1 LLRQLRRRALIAV
14 AAALTGCASAPAPTP
29 PAPSPDVSSARA
41 DIERAAA
48 RHRAL
53 ALKFEKEHDL
63 ADAANHWQVVLLLLP
78 DDRQAVAQLAALR
91 RAIAKIVGDELG
103 AARDAQRRT
112 DFDKAEQSM
121 LRVLA
126 YDPYNQEAVAA
137 LREIDR
143 QRATRRA
150 AERAARARMEE
161 KTVASRSRTARRSA
175 PTEAGEYDVEQSIE
189 LLRAGD
195 VMVALPELRRYAQ
208 ANPRDR
214 AARER
219 IAVTVYAQAQQ
230 LQGQGADAAAV
241 SMYADAIKLHP
252 APPRGWTEQLA
263 QLKMRLANQEYEQG
277 VRLMATDVPAA
288 IAHFEAALR
297 LAPDHTQAQL
307 RLERA
312 RKIQENLRSIGTT
325 RKSG

>member
-14 AAALTGCASAPAPTP
+14 AAALTGCATAPAPPTSAPAPDV
-29 PAPSPDVSSARA
+29 PAARA
-41 DIERAAA
+41 DVERAAE

-53 ALKFEKEHDL
+53 ALKLEAAHDL
-63 ADAANHWQVVLLLLP
+63 ADAAHQWQVVLLLLP
-78 DDRQAVAQLAALR
+78 DDRQATAQLAALR
-91 RAIAKIVGDELG
+91 RTIAKVVSEELG
-103 AARDAQRRT
+103 VARDAQRRT
-112 DFDKAEQSM
+112 DLDKAEQSM

-126 YDPYNQEAVAA
+126 YDPYNEEAVAA

-150 AERAARARMEE
+150 ADRAARARMEE
-161 KTVASRSRTARRSA
+161 KTVATRNRTVRRST
-175 PTEAGEYDVEQSIE
+175 PTEAGEYDIEQSIE

-195 VMVALPELRRYAQ
+195 AKVALPELRRYAQ

-219 IAVTVYAQAQQ
+219 IAVAVYAQAQQ

-252 APPRGWTEQLA
+252 APPRDWSSQLA
-263 QLKMRLANQEYEQG
+263 QLRARLANQEYEMG

-297 LAPDHTQAQL
+297 YAPDHTQAQL

-312 RKIQENLRSIGTT
+312 RKMQENLRSIGSTG
-325 RKSG
+325 KPG